1 MHQIRHLA
9 AGDAALLQELN
20 AVFGR
25 AFDDPATHGA
35 NPPDRQ
41 YLQNLLTKDHVVAL
55 VALDGGHVVG
65 GLVAHELPKHEQA
78 RSEFYICDLAVDASH
93 RRRGIA
99 SDLIRQLQEIASSR
113 GAWVIFV
120 QADYGDKPAIAL
132 YEKLG
137 IREEV
142 LHFDIAV
149 PARNPR

>member
-1 MHQIRHLA
+1 MHQVRHLA
-9 AGDAALLQELN
+9 SGDAALLQELN
-20 AVFGR
+20 ALFGR

-35 NPPDRQ
+35 NPPDTQ
-41 YLQNLLTKDHVVAL
+41 YLQTLLAKDHVVVL

-65 GLVAHELPKHEQA
+65 GLIAYELPKHERA
-78 RSEFYICDLAVDASH
+78 RSEFYIYDLAVDAIH

-99 SDLIRQLQEIASSR
+99 TALIRRLQEIASRR

-120 QADYGDKPAIAL
+120 QADYGDDPAIAL

-149 PARNPR
+149 PARNPQ